1 MIRRHPILCLLLL
14 AAVLCEI
21 SSAQSDA
28 KPAKQDIPTVD
39 GALGPCSLQLT
50 VNDADGKPIYAATV
64 KVHIPYGFGG
74 FHKLDLEGGTNS
86 EGKVRFTG
94 LPTRVR
100 RPPLEFEASKDQLF
114 ATITY
119 DPAVECRAIHSVVLD
134 KPKPAE
140 DK

>member
-1 MIRRHPILCLLLL
+1 MILKHHALCILLL
-14 AAVLCEI
+14 AAVLGRTGA
-21 SSAQSDA
+21 AQSEA
-28 KPAKQDIPTVD
+28 KPAKQDVPTVD

-50 VNDADGKPIYAATV
+50 VNGADGKPIYAATV

-86 EGKVRFTG
+86 EGRVRFTG

-134 KPKPAE
+134 KPKPPE
-140 DK
+140 DR

>member
-1 MIRRHPILCLLLL
+1 MIRKHHALCILLL
-14 AAVLCEI
+14 AAALSKTCA
-21 SSAQSDA
+21 AQSEA
-28 KPAKQDIPTVD
+28 KPAKQDVPTVD

-50 VNDADGKPIYAATV
+50 VDGADGKPIYAATV

-86 EGKVRFTG
+86 EGRVKFTG

-100 RPPLEFEASKDQLF
+100 RPPLEFEASKDKFF

-134 KPKPAE
+134 KPKPP
-140 DK
+140 DDR

>member
-1 MIRRHPILCLLLL
+1 MIRKHHAQCFLLL
-14 AAVLCEI
+14 AALLCEA
-21 SSAQSDA
+21 SAAQSDA
-28 KPAKQDIPTVD
+28 KPAKQDVPAVD

-50 VNDADGKPIYAATV
+50 VNSADGKPIYAATV

-86 EGKVRFTG
+86 EGKVKFTG